1 MVGFLRAL
9 ALQTEELGCRVE
21 QVVDL
26 ISYWSERHRR
36 LPWFV
41 VVLNHIEIV
50 GYVPQA
56 LIRKRPTITIVSCH
70 NVAYFNMD
78 ITPSMDSKIYYVSND
93 IEEMTHH
100 QALMLALY
108 NRKII
113 SSTPTYNDL
122 APYTI

>member
-9 ALQTEELGCRVE
+9 ALQIEELNCEVE

-26 ISYWSERHRR
+26 ISHWSERHRR

-41 VVLNHIEIV
+41 VVLNHLEIV
-50 GYVPQA
+50 NYGPQ
-56 LIRKRPTITIVSCH
+56 LLSGKRPAITIVSCH
-70 NVAYFNMD
+70 NATYF
-78 ITPSMDSKIYYVSND
+78 SMVFTQSMHPKIYYVSND

-108 NRKII
+108 NRKIMSLI
-113 SSTPTYNDL
+113 PTYNDL

>member
-70 NVAYFNMD
+70 NATYFSMD
-78 ITPSMDSKIYYVSND
+78 FTPSMDSKIYYVSND

-100 QALMLALY
+100 QARMLAVY
-108 NRKII
+108 NRKIM
-113 SSTPTYNDL
+113 SSIPTYNDL